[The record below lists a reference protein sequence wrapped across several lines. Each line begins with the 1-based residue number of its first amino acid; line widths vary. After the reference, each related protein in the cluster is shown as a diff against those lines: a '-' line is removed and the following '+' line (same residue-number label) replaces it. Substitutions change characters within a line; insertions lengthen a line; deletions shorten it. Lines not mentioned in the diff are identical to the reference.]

1 MKTLPTLFLLIILT
15 SCGSSQQTYIE
26 PHTQEHLNVHENFA
40 ANQQKEIADKEFA
53 FKVKGIYEGLVPCG
67 DCSGIET
74 KVQLYPD
81 MMYRTEMT
89 YKGKSDAPIVRSGK
103 YSVAN
108 NGVILL
114 GEEPTGYNQFI
125 FVTDHLILLNKNGQM
140 IEGNLAEKYYLYPPN
155 QRPVMKHE
163 EGTPNFLIEKYQRG
177 IDFYAQGNEPFWN
190 LEMDFEKIISFNT
203 LNGLKFNSPPVKADK
218 AMDANIIRYR
228 AVTESGE
235 IIIQLYKSKC
245 DDTMADKSYGY
256 AVNIDF
262 KTSKETNYTSYK
274 GCGDYIPDMRL
285 HNIWAIETVGETT
298 LNRADFSQKYP
309 TIEINTSEGRANG
322 NDGCNNLMGKVS
334 FEPGKI
340 EFGPMASTM
349 MACHENEEISRKIVQ
364 TLNGVLD
371 YTLEN
376 NRLVL
381 SKNGEN
387 VMTLRH
393 VD

>member
-1 MKTLPTLFLLIILT
+1 MKKISILILLLFI
-15 SCGSSQQTYIE
+15 SACGSTQQITVE
-26 PHTQEHLNVHENFA
+26 PHSQEHLTMHENFA
-40 ANQQKEIADKEFA
+40 NKQQQEIAEKEFA
-53 FKVKGIYEGLVPCG
+53 FKVQGIFEGLVPCG

-89 YKGKSDAPIVRSGK
+89 YKGKSDTPVVTSGK
-103 YSVAN
+103 YSVDE

-125 FVTDHLILLNKNGQM
+125 FVTDHLVLLDMYGQT
-140 IEGNLAEKYYLYPPN
+140 IDGSLAEKYYLYPPN
-155 QRPVMKHE
+155 QQPVMENK

-190 LEMDFEKIISFNT
+190 LEMDFEKITSFNT
-203 LNGLKFNSPPVKADK
+203 LNGVKFNSPPVKADM
-218 AMDANIIRYR
+218 AMDANIKRYR
-228 AVTESGE
+228 AITESGE
-235 IIIQLYKSKC
+235 IIIQLNKSKC
-245 DDTMADKSYGY
+245 DDTMADKTYGY
-256 AVNIDF
+256 SVNIDF
-262 KTSKETNYTSYK
+262 KTSKESDYTTYK

-285 HNIWAIETVGETT
+285 HDIWAIETVGETT
-298 LNRADFSQKYP
+298 LNKADFGAKYP

-322 NDGCNNLMGKVS
+322 NDGCNNLMGRVS

-349 MACHENEEISRKIVQ
+349 MACPDNQEISREIGK
-364 TLNGVLD
+364 TLNGALD
-371 YTLEN
+371 YTLQN

-381 SKNGEN
+381 SKNGKN